1 MFPHRIQAPSQADL
15 ELQVSARLEADDQAQ
30 VIVQFAKAEQYDG
43 ELLSQL
49 DTLCARFG
57 ERLKVRFYSHYPGS
71 AFDARVLLA
80 LPHVQSL
87 SLDCLDTLDHYE
99 AIGRLPLLRE
109 FALQVISADLPELLS
124 LPNLKHL
131 QQLRLSLD
139 KGPAIDLAPLAAMP
153 ELHSLSL
160 SVQSHHLDV
169 LSQCPGIRHLD
180 LHRMP
185 AKTPLGMVAGMTGLS
200 SLSVTFGSREQM
212 PELRNPCVK
221 ELEIMRVRGLN
232 HLDLDGFP
240 KLEVL
245 KTEDQAQ
252 LGQLDLGGAPLLR
265 KLSLINL
272 KNLGAINHLHTS
284 NIADLRLIKIP
295 QMDLLT
301 LLDTQLPPSVQHL
314 KLHSGKRAADQQ
326 IEARQQQLGIPEPS
340 GPY

>member
-124 LPNLKHL
+124 MPNLEQLHS
-131 QQLRLSLD
+131 LRLSLD
-139 KGPAIDLAPLAAMP
+139 KGPALELAPIGWMP
-153 ELHSLSL
+153 ELHSLSI
-160 SVQSHHLDV
+160 SVQSHQLDV
-169 LSQCPGIRHLD
+169 LSQCPSIRHLS
-180 LHRMP
+180 LHRLP
-185 AKTPLGMVAGMTGLS
+185 AKTTLGMVAGMAGLR
-200 SLSVTFGSREQM
+200 SLALSFGSRESM
-212 PELRNPCVK
+212 PELRNPQVTD
-221 ELEIMRVRGLN
+221 LEILRVRGL
-232 HLDLDGFP
+232 HQLQLDGFP
-240 KLEVL
+240 QLEVL
-245 KTEDQAQ
+245 KIEDQAQ
-252 LGQLDLGGAPLLR
+252 LRRLDLAGLARLHQ
-265 KLSLINL
+265 LSLINL
-272 KNLGAINHLHTS
+272 KSLGELSGLKTS
-284 NIADLRLIKIP
+284 NIADLRIIKAP

-301 LLDTQLPPSVQHL
+301 LIDSQLPPSVQHL
-314 KLHSGKRAADQQ
+314 KLISGKRAVDKQL
-326 IEARQQQLGIPEPS
+326 EARQRQLGIPEPH
-340 GPY
+340 GPF

>member
-43 ELLSQL
+43 ERLSQL

-87 SLDCLDTLDHYE
+87 SLDCLDALEHYE
-99 AIGRLPLLRE
+99 AIGSLPLLRE
-109 FALQVISADLPELLS
+109 FALQVISADLPGLLA

-232 HLDLDGFP
+232 HLNLDGFP

-245 KTEDQAQ
+245 KIEDQAQ
-252 LGQLDLGGAPLLR
+252 LGQLDLGGAPQLR

-314 KLHSGKRAADQQ
+314 KLHSGKRAVDQQ

>member
-57 ERLKVRFYSHYPGS
+57 ERLTVRFYSHYPGS

-99 AIGRLPLLRE
+99 AIGHLPLLRE

-245 KTEDQAQ
+245 KIEDQAQ

-295 QMDLLT
+295 QVDLLT

-314 KLHSGKRAADQQ
+314 KLHSGKRAVDQQ

>member
-43 ELLSQL
+43 ERLSQL

-57 ERLKVRFYSHYPGS
+57 ERLNVRFYSHYPGS

-87 SLDCLDTLDHYE
+87 SLDCLDALEHYE
-99 AIGRLPLLRE
+99 AIGSLPLLRE

-212 PELRNPCVK
+212 PELRNPCLK

-240 KLEVL
+240 QLQVL
-245 KTEDQAQ
+245 QIEDQAQ
-252 LGQLDLGGAPLLR
+252 LSRLALGDTPHLR
-265 KLSLINL
+265 RLRLANL
-272 KNLGAINHLHTS
+272 KALTELSGLKTS
-284 NIADLRLIKIP
+284 NIADLRIIKAP

-301 LLDTQLPPSVQHL
+301 LIDSQLPPSVQHL
-314 KLHSGKRAADQQ
+314 KLLSGKRAVDKQL
-326 IEARQQQLGIPEPS
+326 EARQQQRGIPEPR

>member
-57 ERLKVRFYSHYPGS
+57 ERLNVRFYSHYPGS
-71 AFDARVLLA
+71 AFDGRTLLA
-80 LPHVQSL
+80 LPNAHSL
-87 SLDCLDTLDHYE
+87 SLDCLDTLEHFE
-99 AIGRLPLLRE
+99 TIGSLHKLKD
-109 FALQVISADLPELLS
+109 FALQVISADLPGLLA
-124 LPNLKHL
+124 LPNLRGL
-131 QQLRLSLD
+131 RTLRLSLD
-139 KGPAIDLAPLAAMP
+139 KGPAIDLAPLATMA
-153 ELHSLSL
+153 ELHTLSL

-185 AKTPLGMVAGMTGLS
+185 AKTPLGMVAGMTGLH

-212 PELRNPCVK
+212 PELRNPQVK

-232 HLDLDGFP
+232 RLDLDGFP
-240 KLEVL
+240 LLEVL
-245 KTEDQAQ
+245 KIEDQAQ
-252 LGQLDLGGAPLLR
+252 LSQLDLGGAPQLR
-265 KLSLINL
+265 KMSLINL
-272 KNLGAINHLHTS
+272 KTLGELSGLKTS
-284 NIADLRLIKIP
+284 NIADLRIIKAP
-295 QMDLLT
+295 QLDLLT
-301 LLDTQLPPSVQHL
+301 LIDSHLPASVQHL
-314 KLHSGKRAADQQ
+314 KLLSGKRAVDKQLD
-326 IEARQQQLGIPEPS
+326 ARQQQLGIPVPR